1 MDALFAVGW
10 ANYPSKEDNDLYNVF
25 AIAPTENFWFLNNK
39 ITERK
44 VFLLRYVKEYL
55 ELIQRNNKHH
65 NFTFLTELYKNNKFI
80 KNIDRVLIGC
90 TVNISA
96 LGSTVAGCF
105 DINKILYK
113 EPNGYLHPNRQRNA
127 ALHICLR
134 TNSPNVYSLD
144 KIDKFIKKSNL
155 NIKNLYNNDNN
166 TKKKVVGDRVIRS
179 SKTYIVSPKLL
190 GDKDSRDHLVQQ
202 PHIQN
207 ASSSSKSCHH
217 QDNNSL
223 FNLFSCYNKPRDQTY
238 LTYPSGSFVLTG
250 AKEPYMSLYSQWI
263 LTNLFT
269 IEGIPITH
277 LNNFSIQNI
286 VSTFRIP
293 ISIDLSRLEK
303 RWGQNKIKYSNIQF
317 PAAIYTI
324 EKQLVEIAI
333 ERANIIKEIKRKII
347 EDNSHKSAEEVH
359 VDELVDQLVRS
370 YDAHKIKEN
379 FKNRFVFKKN
389 NPYQKLLDG
398 ETVHDPEYIED
409 INKEIEKTIHQ
420 DLEDNA
426 VISQPLLK
434 KSISK
439 NNPVALIYRTGAIV
453 TTGSNDIDFEIALF
467 EILYDMLLYFKSQCE
482 EEDKNIADS
491 YSNVINLDKNTSTS
505 TALIVQDKKKKD
517 MIKKSQQ
524 TIGVAEKGTFMR
536 KMSLKA
542 QMNHMTNNA
551 KKQSYSDAGRVG
563 YNPVGNDNHK
573 TNKPND
579 DSNALIVASSAKRS
593 SSSKFYDLVHND
605 NKRQRND

>member
-39 ITERK
+39 ITENK
-44 VFLLRYVKEYL
+44 DFLLKYVKEYL
-55 ELIQRNNKHH
+55 ELIQRNNKHN
-65 NFTFLTELYKNNKFI
+65 NFTFLSQLYKNNKFI

-134 TNSPNVYSLD
+134 TNSPNVYSID
-144 KIDKFIKKSNL
+144 KIDKFVKKTNL

-190 GDKDSRDHLVQQ
+190 GDKDSREHLVAQQ
-202 PHIQN
+202 HT
-207 ASSSSKSCHH
+207 ASKTN

-286 VSTFRIP
+286 VSTFRMP

-303 RWGQNKIKYSNIQF
+303 RWGQNKIKYSKIQF

-324 EKQLVEIAI
+324 EKKLVEIAI

-347 EDNSHKSAEEVH
+347 EDNSQKTPEEIK
-359 VDELVDQLVRS
+359 VDQLVDQLVSS
-370 YDAHKIKEN
+370 YDSHKIKEN
-379 FKNRFVFKKN
+379 FKNRFVFRKN

-398 ETVHDPEYIED
+398 ETVHDPEYIEE
-409 INKEIEKTIHQ
+409 ISKEIEKTIHE
-420 DLEDNA
+420 DLNDDA
-426 VISQPLLK
+426 IISQPLLK

-491 YSNVINLDKNTSTS
+491 HPNVINLDKKYPH
-505 TALIVQDKKKKD
+505 Q
-517 MIKKSQQ
+517 
-524 TIGVAEKGTFMR
+524 
-536 KMSLKA
+536 
-542 QMNHMTNNA
+542 
-551 KKQSYSDAGRVG
+551 
-563 YNPVGNDNHK
+563 
-573 TNKPND
+573 
-579 DSNALIVASSAKRS
+579 
-593 SSSKFYDLVHND
+593 HN
-605 NKRQRND
+605 

>member
-39 ITERK
+39 VTKRK
-44 VFLLRYVKEYL
+44 DFLLVFVEEYL
-55 ELIQRNNKHH
+55 ELIRDHNKKH
-65 NFTFLTELYKNNKFI
+65 NFTFLTKLYKNNKFI
-80 KNIDRVLIGC
+80 KNIDRILVGC

-113 EPNGYLHPNRQRNA
+113 EPNGPLHPNRQRNA

-134 TNSPNVYSLD
+134 TNSPYVYSMD
-144 KIDKFIKKSNL
+144 KIDEV
-155 NIKNLYNNDNN
+155 IKNCNVDGKNIYNIENN
-166 TKKKVVGDRVIRS
+166 TKKRGVGDRIIRS
-179 SKTYIVSPKLL
+179 SKSNNTSKIN
-190 GDKDSRDHLVQQ
+190 QQ
-202 PHIQN
+202 
-207 ASSSSKSCHH
+207 

-250 AKEPYMSLYSQWI
+250 AKEPYMSLFSQWI

-303 RWGQNKIKYSNIQF
+303 KWGQNKIKYTSIQF
-317 PAAIYTI
+317 PAAIYKI
-324 EKQLVEIAI
+324 EKDLVEIAI
-333 ERANIIKEIKRKII
+333 ERANIIKNIKRKIL
-347 EDNSHKSAEEVH
+347 EDNSNKTREQIEM
-359 VDELVDQLVRS
+359 DQLVDQLISS
-370 YDAHKIKEN
+370 YDSHKIKEN
-379 FKNRFVFKKN
+379 FKNRFVFNKN

-398 ETVHDPEYIED
+398 ECVHDPEYIDE
-409 INKEIEKTIHQ
+409 INKEIQKTIHQ
-420 DLEDNA
+420 DLTNND
-426 VISQPLLK
+426 VITQPLLK
-434 KSISK
+434 KSVSK

-467 EILYDMLLYFKSQCE
+467 EILYDMLLFFKSQCE
-482 EEDKNIADS
+482 EEDKNIADNH
-491 YSNVINLDKNTSTS
+491 SNIINLEKELPSTS
-505 TALIVQDKKKKD
+505 KQLIVQEKKEIALKKEA
-517 MIKKSQQ
+517 KQ
-524 TIGVAEKGTFMR
+524 TLGVPQKGSFMR
-536 KMSLKA
+536 KMSLLA
-542 QMNHMTNNA
+542 RVDNMSNNA
-551 KKQSYSDAGRVG
+551 KKQTHAEAGRIG
-563 YNPVGNDNHK
+563 YTPISS
-573 TNKPND
+573 
-579 DSNALIVASSAKRS
+579 SNSNKRS
-593 SSSKFYDLVHND
+593 NTSVIPVAQPTVKRSRFYDLVHGD
-605 NKRQRND
+605 DASKHQRTD